1 MKHPVKKYA
10 KEIQEGNRRFMG
22 KAITLLES
30 TLPKKFE
37 RGQQILEKLLPHTG
51 NSIRIGI
58 TGVPGVGKSTFIE
71 TFGLYLIEQGHRVA
85 VLAIDPSSPISG
97 GSIMGDKTRM
107 QLLSAHEHAF
117 IRPSPSGGMLGGV
130 ARKTKET
137 IMVCEAAG
145 YDVII
150 VETVG
155 VGQSETTVS
164 SMVDCF
170 LVLML
175 PNAGDELQGIKK
187 GVLEIADLI
196 TVNKADGD
204 NEVKAKQAAM
214 EYTRALHF
222 LRPPKAAWTPK
233 VLTCSALQNQGIEQI
248 WTDILDYQEKM
259 VDSGEWIRQRQSQ
272 ARNWM
277 WTLIEEE
284 LKFRFRQHPEVQDL
298 INPLEE
304 AIQFGT
310 MHPTAAARQLLDACF
325 TSQDLS

>member
-1 MKHPVKKYA
+1 MKHPIKKYV
-10 KEIQEGNRRFMG
+10 KEIQAGNRRFVG
-22 KAITLLES
+22 KTITFLES

-37 RGQQILEKLLPHTG
+37 HGQQILEKLLPYTG

-107 QLLSAHEHAF
+107 QLLSAHEGAF

-204 NEVKAKQAAM
+204 NELKAKQAAM

-222 LRPPKAAWTPK
+222 LRPPKAAWVPK
-233 VLTCSALQNQGIEQI
+233 VLKCSALQKTGIDDV
-248 WTDILDYQEKM
+248 WVNILDYQKKM
-259 VDSGEWIRQRQSQ
+259 VESGEWIKQRQNQ
-272 ARNWM
+272 ARNWL
-277 WTLIEEE
+277 WTLIEED
-284 LKFRFRQHPEVQDL
+284 LKFRFQQHPEVQQL
-298 INPLEE
+298 IKPLEE
-304 AIQFGT
+304 AIQIGK

-325 TSQDLS
+325 TSQNKS